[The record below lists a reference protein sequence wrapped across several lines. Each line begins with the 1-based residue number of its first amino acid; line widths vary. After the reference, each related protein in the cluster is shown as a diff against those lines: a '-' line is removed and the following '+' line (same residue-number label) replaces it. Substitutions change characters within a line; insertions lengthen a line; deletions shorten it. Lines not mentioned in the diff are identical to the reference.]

1 MSVFARI
8 RVVVKFRHKPFQIF
22 WKFEKIFTELGD
34 TAPQSWTDFGNCRK
48 IQDPWSKP
56 WDSIYGL
63 YGPALA
69 RAASPSSSA
78 ESRSVL
84 NLLLARSPRL
94 LGVWRPSG
102 YLAKLLEM
110 KVPFMN
116 IVSIFLTIHDLKY
129 SKQNSKF
136 CQKLVYD
143 SIRFSNKTGTHLLKS
158 VLQKSLRHAVDSITV
173 KSTFD
178 NYIFYRNPLNLPF

>member
-1 MSVFARI
+1 MRRTSAFEVSPPTI
-8 RVVVKFRHKPFQIF
+8 TLIVIPLRVYNPAKP
-22 WKFEKIFTELGD
+22 
-34 TAPQSWTDFGNCRK
+34 R
-48 IQDPWSKP
+48 
-56 WDSIYGL
+56 DSIYGL

-69 RAASPSSSA
+69 RAAPAPPSA

-102 YLAKLLEM
+102 YQPKLLDM
-110 KVPFMN
+110 KLPFMN
-116 IVSIFLTIHDLKY
+116 IVYIFPTIHDLKY

-143 SIRFSNKTGTHLLKS
+143 SIRFWNKTGTHLVKS
-158 VLQKSLRHAVDSITV
+158 VLQKSLRHVVGSITV

-178 NYIFYRNPLNLPF
+178 NYIFKQYQYRNP